1 MAQGALCAGQRLVGM
16 AEEEKRFHVFET
28 ITLTPMSGILFLLV
42 MIFTG
47 RAFRENWKAQA
58 EGWSMRAWLY
68 GVPATL
74 SFLILAL
81 VPLHSV

>member
-1 MAQGALCAGQRLVGM
+1 MAQGALRAGQSLVSM
-16 AEEEKRFHVFET
+16 AQEEKRFHVFGT

-58 EGWSMRAWLY
+58 EGWPLRAWLY

-74 SFLILAL
+74 SFMILAL

>member
-1 MAQGALCAGQRLVGM
+1 MAQGALRAGQSLVSM
-16 AEEEKRFHVFET
+16 AQEEKRFHVFGT
-28 ITLTPMSGILFLLV
+28 INLTPMSGILFLLV

-58 EGWSMRAWLY
+58 EGWPLRAWLY

-74 SFLILAL
+74 SFMILAL
-81 VPLHSV
+81 VPLHSI

>member
-1 MAQGALCAGQRLVGM
+1 MAQGALRAGQSLVSM
-16 AEEEKRFHVFET
+16 AQEEKRFHVFGT

-58 EGWSMRAWLY
+58 EGWRMRAWLY

-74 SFLILAL
+74 SFVILAL